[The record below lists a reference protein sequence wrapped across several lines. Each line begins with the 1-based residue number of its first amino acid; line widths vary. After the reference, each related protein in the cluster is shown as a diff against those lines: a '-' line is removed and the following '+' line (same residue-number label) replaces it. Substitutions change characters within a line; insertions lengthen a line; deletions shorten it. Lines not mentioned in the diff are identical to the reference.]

1 VCVRVCVC
9 VVMDL
14 LGSVVAANP
23 CPPLPLLVNRT
34 DSKTGRPIDGF
45 GNTHHVLM
53 QAYSHA
59 MQRGNEKANAERMA
73 TQTALTEVLMQAFH
87 ADGPATA
94 PGAVADPDPLPNPE
108 ALYTACTTFTRNYLH
123 AFMPDRPVPDA
134 RFAAYDDVSTDSYG
148 GNPIVRASCEHL
160 AGMIYY
166 DEGGTRPFEDVLAP
180 LKRMQ
185 FSGVLC
191 KYGEVHRARAAAT
204 AVANSVEEL
213 D

>member
-1 VCVRVCVC
+1 
-9 VVMDL
+9 MDL

-45 GNTHHVLM
+45 GNTHHVFM
-53 QAYSHA
+53 QAYTHA
-59 MQRGNEKANAERMA
+59 MQRGNEKANAKRMA
-73 TQTALTEVLMQAFH
+73 AQTELTQVLMRAFH
-87 ADGPATA
+87 ADGMQTGIVTDA
-94 PGAVADPDPLPNPE
+94 DPLPNPE
-108 ALYTACTTFTRNYLH
+108 GLYEACTTFTRSYLH

-134 RFAAYDDVSTDSYG
+134 RFAAYDDVSTDSYRT
-148 GNPIVRASCEHL
+148 NPIVRASCEHL

-166 DEGGTRPFEDVLAP
+166 DEGGERAFADVLSP

-185 FSGVLC
+185 FSEILC
-191 KYGEVHRARAAAT
+191 KYAEVHRARAMAT
-204 AVANSVEEL
+204 PPVNCVEDL